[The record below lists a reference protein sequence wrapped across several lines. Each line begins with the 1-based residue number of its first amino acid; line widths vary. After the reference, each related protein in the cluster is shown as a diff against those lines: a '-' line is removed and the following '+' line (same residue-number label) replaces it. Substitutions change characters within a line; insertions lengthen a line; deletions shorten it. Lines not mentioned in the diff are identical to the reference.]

1 MLKNTML
8 KKMVI
13 FSLIVFAGIFLFP
26 ANLGTVNGVLK
37 PNMIEVAG
45 HELYIVEGAVISVYS
60 LNDLQLIRQFG
71 RDGEGPGELKVVP
84 YYNNR
89 VSVFPD
95 FILAE
100 SVDKLIYFSKEG
112 AVIKQVKKPVESGFF
127 TPVGKNFV
135 GKKVKRDP
143 GQKTTFIVIVLYD
156 LELHEIKELYRQKFA
171 QQVSGRNV
179 TIQLFVDL
187 VNFQVWDNK
196 IFIEKSPE
204 GFLIDVFDH
213 NGKALYQIKREY
225 EKTKITGAHKE
236 AAIKEIKED
245 PTIKR
250 RIKQFGSWEN
260 LLKMMKFTFPEFMPA
275 IQYMEIA
282 DGRIYARTFQKKN
295 NKEEY
300 IVIDLEGKM
309 LRRTYIPRV
318 HPLSLKDQLIG
329 VKMAVI
335 RNDKLYYLKENEEQE
350 VWQLHVYE
358 INQAVIQ

>member
-1 MLKNTML
+1 MIKKMLL
-8 KKMVI
+8 KKVVFINLMVLG
-13 FSLIVFAGIFLFP
+13 FSFLFSKNIGP
-26 ANLGTVNGVLK
+26 VPGVLK
-37 PNMIEVAG
+37 PNMMEVAG
-45 HELYIVEGAVISVYS
+45 DELYIVEGAVISIYS
-60 LNDLQLIRQFG
+60 LNDLQLIRRFG

-100 SVDKLIYFSKEG
+100 SVDRLIYFSKEG
-112 AVIKQVKKPVESGFF
+112 IVIKQMGKPVESAFF
-127 TPVGKNFV
+127 TPVGKNYV

-143 GQKTTFIVIVLYD
+143 EQKTTFIVIALYNSEGQ
-156 LELHEIKELYRQKFA
+156 LIKELYRQKFA
-171 QQVSGRNV
+171 QQVNGRNV

-204 GFLIDVFDH
+204 GFVIDVFDS
-213 NGKALYQIKREY
+213 NGKALYQINREY
-225 EKTKITGAHKE
+225 EKIKVTGAHKE

-250 RIKQFGSWEN
+250 RIKQLGSWEN
-260 LLKMMKFTFPEFMPA
+260 LLKMMKFTFPDFMPP
-275 IQYMEIA
+275 IQNIEIA
-282 DGRIYARTFQKKN
+282 DGKIYARTFQKKN
-295 NKEEY
+295 NNEEY
-300 IVIDLEGKM
+300 IVMDLEGKM
-309 LRRTYIPRV
+309 LRKTYIPRV

-350 VWQLHVYE
+350 LWELHVYE
-358 INQAVIQ
+358 IK